1 MVISVTTHEQ
11 RETVTTW
18 VNGQPVQNEEV
29 TKIYVIEPMRSEG
42 EGANAQ
48 IPKRRKRMLVM
59 WTGLAAVWSAWIWW
73 EFA

>member
-1 MVISVTTHEQ
+1 MAISVTTHEQ

-18 VNGQPVQNEEV
+18 VNGHAVQREEV
-29 TKIYVIEPMRSEG
+29 TKIYVIEPVRSEG
-42 EGANAQ
+42 QGANGQ
-48 IPKRRKRMLVM
+48 VPRRRKGRLVM

>member
-11 RETVTTW
+11 RETITTW
-18 VNGQPVQNEEV
+18 LNGQPVRQEEV
-29 TKIYVIEPMRSEG
+29 TKIYVIEPMGPEG
-42 EGANAQ
+42 EGASDQ
-48 IPKRRKRMLVM
+48 LPQRRKGMLVM